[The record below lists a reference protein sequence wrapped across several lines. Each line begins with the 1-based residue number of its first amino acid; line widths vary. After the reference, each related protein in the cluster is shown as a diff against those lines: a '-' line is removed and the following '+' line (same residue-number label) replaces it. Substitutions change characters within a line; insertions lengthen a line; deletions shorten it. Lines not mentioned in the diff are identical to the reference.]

1 MTIPSLAPLSPA
13 LRAGLL
19 AISVLTGAA
28 AAQDPA
34 ARRERQV
41 DSLFA
46 EYTMGLSPGAAVA
59 VVRDGQVLLSRGYGY
74 ASLEHRTPITPATVF
89 DVASVSKQFAGLA
102 VAMLADQGRIQL
114 SDDIRQYLPQLA
126 DVGKTI
132 TIDHLVHHT
141 SGLRDWPGTLRLAG
155 WQYDDVISFS
165 QILTFAANQR
175 TLNFAPGSEYMY
187 SNTGFNLLA
196 EMVGQ
201 VTGTSFRAW
210 TTEQLFRPLGMTNS
224 HFHDDHREVV
234 PNRANGYG
242 RTPNGM
248 AAITNNLT
256 ALGSSS
262 LFTTVED
269 MARWV
274 MNFDDPKVGGPK
286 AMALSRTKGVLTNGT
301 TIPYAFG
308 ISHGEYRGLP
318 TLSHGG
324 SWAGFTTAVLHFP
337 GQRFSVVV
345 LANSPIVP
353 ATRFANFIADFY
365 LGAEMARHPTATP
378 AAGTRAATTD
388 PVASAP
394 PVAATPEA
402 LDRYPG
408 VYRFGPGLY
417 LRIARNGDRLTA
429 ETMPGP
435 DSPMTPKSDTSFWLP
450 GYNSAV
456 VFHPTG
462 STVTAEFRGLRSAKY
477 PVAAPQ
483 LPQFA
488 GDYWSDELAT
498 LYQVEVKD
506 DKLVLRHR
514 RHPPNPLTWLAGD
527 DFAGVPGS
535 MRSVEFLRDS
545 AGQVT
550 GFSVFIDERS
560 RDVRFS
566 KQPSRNPK

>member
-1 MTIPSLAPLSPA
+1 MPIQPWPELPPT

-19 AISVLTGAA
+19 AITILAGTA

-34 ARRERQV
+34 DRRERQV

-46 EYTMGLSPGAAVA
+46 EYTLGLSPGAAVA
-59 VVRDGQVLLSRGYGY
+59 VVRDGQIILSKGYGY
-74 ASLEHRTPITPATVF
+74 ASLEQRTPITPATVF
-89 DVASVSKQFAGLA
+89 DVASVSKQFTGLA
-102 VAMLADQGRIQL
+102 VAMLVDQGRIKL
-114 SDDIRQYLPQLA
+114 TDDIRKYLPELA

-155 WQYDDVISFS
+155 WQFDDVISIS

-175 TLNFAPGSEYMY
+175 TLNFTPGSEYMY

-196 EMVGQ
+196 EMVAR
-201 VTGTSFRAW
+201 VTGTTFRAW
-210 TTEQLFRPLGMTNS
+210 TAEQLFRPLGMTRS

-234 PNRANGYG
+234 ANRASGYS

-274 MNFDDPKVGGPK
+274 MNFDDPKVGGQK
-286 AMALSRTKGVLTNGT
+286 AMALSRTKGVLNDGT
-301 TIPYAFG
+301 TLPYAFG
-308 ISHGEYRGLP
+308 ISHGEYRGRP

-337 GQRFSVVV
+337 EQHFSVIV

-365 LGAEMARHPTATP
+365 LGAELGPRVVA
-378 AAGTRAATTD
+378 TD
-388 PVASAP
+388 PVAAAP
-394 PVAATPEA
+394 PVAIAATA
-402 LDRYPG
+402 LERYPG
-408 VYRFGPGLY
+408 LYRFGPGLY
-417 LRIARNGDRLTA
+417 LRIVRHGDRLTA

-435 DSPMTPKSDTSFWLP
+435 DSPITPKSDTSFWMP
-450 GYNSAV
+450 GYNSPL
-456 VFHPTG
+456 VFHPAAG
-462 STVTAEFRGLRSAKY
+462 GVTAEFRGLRA
-477 PVAAPQ
+477 PRRPIPAPIAAAQ
-483 LPQFA
+483 LGQYA
-488 GDYWSDELAT
+488 GVYWSDELAT
-498 LYQVEVKD
+498 LYQVDVND
-506 DKLVLRHR
+506 GKLVLRHR
-514 RHPPNPLTWLAGD
+514 RHLPNTLTWLAGD
-527 DFAGVPGS
+527 DFAGGPGS
-535 MRSVEFLRDS
+535 MRSVEFRRDS
-545 AGQVT
+545 TGRVI

-560 RDVRFS
+560 RDVGFAKR
-566 KQPSRNPK
+566 PSGTPK

>member
-1 MTIPSLAPLSPA
+1 MPPQARALLPPA

-19 AISVLTGAA
+19 ATSILAGTAT
-28 AAQDPA
+28 AQDPA

-46 EYTMGLSPGAAVA
+46 EYTLGLSPGAAVA

-74 ASLEHRTPITPATVF
+74 ASLEQRTPITPATVF

-102 VAMLADQGRIQL
+102 VAMLVDQGRIKL
-114 SDDIRQYLPQLA
+114 TDDIRTYLPELA
-126 DVGKTI
+126 DVGKSI

-155 WQYDDVISFS
+155 WQYDDVISFN

-175 TLNFAPGSEYMY
+175 TLNFAPGTEYMY
-187 SNTGFNLLA
+187 SNTGYNLLA
-196 EMVGQ
+196 EMVAR
-201 VTGTSFRAW
+201 VTGTTFRAW
-210 TTEQLFRPLGMTNS
+210 TTEQLFRPLGMTSS

-234 PNRANGYG
+234 ANRALGYG

-269 MARWV
+269 LARWV

-286 AMALSRTKGVLTNGT
+286 ALALSRTRGVLTNGT

-308 ISHGEYRGLP
+308 ISHGEYRGRP

-337 GQRFSVVV
+337 EQRFGVIV

-353 ATRFANFIADFY
+353 ASRFANFIADFY
-365 LGAEMARHPTATP
+365 LGAELGPRAVTADPLAAAPT
-378 AAGTRAATTD
+378 
-388 PVASAP
+388 VAFGS
-394 PVAATPEA
+394 EA
-402 LDRYPG
+402 LDRFPG
-408 VYRFGPGLY
+408 LYRFGPGLY
-417 LRIARNGDRLTA
+417 LRIVRNGDRLTA

-450 GYNSAV
+450 GYNSPL
-456 VFHPTG
+456 VFHQTG
-462 STVTAEFRGLRSAKY
+462 RTVAAEFRGLRSPKLPAG
-477 PVAAPQ
+477 AALTAAQ
-483 LPQFA
+483 LPQFS

-506 DKLVLRHR
+506 EKLVLRHR
-514 RHPPNPLTWLAGD
+514 RHQPNTLTWLAGD
-527 DFAGVPGS
+527 DFAGGPGS
-535 MRSVEFLRDS
+535 VRSVEFRRDT
-545 AGQVT
+545 AGRVT

-560 RDVRFS
+560 RDVRFT
-566 KQPSRNPK
+566 KQPSGTPK